1 MAFTKKKKSP
11 KSSAKEQE
19 DDESDD
25 FCNNVEER
33 FQQYNGLFPIVL
45 VRQGSVEG
53 A

>member
-1 MAFTKKKKSP
+1 MAFTKKKSP
-11 KSSAKEQE
+11 KLSAKEQE

-25 FCNNVEER
+25 FCNTVEEC